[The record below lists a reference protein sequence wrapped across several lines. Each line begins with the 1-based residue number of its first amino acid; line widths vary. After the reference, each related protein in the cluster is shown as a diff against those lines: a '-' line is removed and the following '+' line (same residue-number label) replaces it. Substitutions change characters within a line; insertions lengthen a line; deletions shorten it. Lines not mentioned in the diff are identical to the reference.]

1 MGTPMKKIIII
12 SLVIVAVAGA
22 TGFYFKSKEGGKAKG
37 QKIEVTQVTKAEIIQ
52 KVNATGKIQ
61 PKTKI
66 NISADVSAKIIAL
79 HVNEGDWVEKGQL
92 LVELDSEKY
101 VASVESVAASVRS
114 TQANAKLAKANMDQ
128 AKRVYLRAKELVA
141 KKLEPQSQLDAAQS
155 SYQVSVARYESALE
169 QVAQGQGTLKRAKDD
184 LSKTTMYAP
193 MSGTISKLNK
203 EMGEIAIGSQ
213 FQEDVIMTIA
223 NLNEMEALVN
233 VDENDIIAIQLNQAA
248 EIEVDALFGESITG
262 IISEIATSAIAQQ
275 PGASNQKTEFEV
287 KIAITSNV
295 TKLRP
300 GMTTSANIITD
311 TRPQAL
317 SIPIQSVTVRTV
329 AQLTEDEKFKASD
342 YKAGKDGFTE
352 VVFVKE
358 GDNVIARQVTT
369 GIQSDNLIEIV
380 DGLKLNDTVVS
391 GSYRAISRDL
401 KNGALVTVEAKDDN
415 NKSAAGE

>member
-1 MGTPMKKIIII
+1 MKKIIII

-22 TGFYFKSKEGGKAKG
+22 TGFYLKSNGEGQKKG
-37 QKIEVTQVTKAEIIQ
+37 QTVEVSKVSKAQIVQ

-101 VASVESVAASVRS
+101 VASVESLEASVRS
-114 TQANAKLAKANMDQ
+114 TQANAKLAKANMAQ
-128 AKRVYLRAKELVA
+128 AKRVYKRAKELVA
-141 KKLEPQSQLDAAQS
+141 KKLEPQSELDAAES
-155 SYQVSVARYESALE
+155 SYQVSVARFESAQE
-169 QVAQGQGTLKRAKDD
+169 QVAQSQGTLKRAKDD
-184 LSKTTMYAP
+184 LSKTIMYAP

-233 VDENDIIAIQLNQAA
+233 VDENDIIAIKLNQAA
-248 EIEVDALFGESITG
+248 EIEVDALFGLAITG
-262 IISEIATSAIAQQ
+262 VISEIATSAIAQQ
-275 PGASNQKTEFEV
+275 QGNANQKTEFEV
-287 KIAITSNV
+287 KIAITSDV
-295 TKLRP
+295 KKLRP

-311 TRPQAL
+311 TRDDAL

-329 AQLTEDEKFKASD
+329 AQLTEDKEFKESD
-342 YKAGKDGFTE
+342 YKAGKDGFAE

-358 GDNVIARQVTT
+358 GDKVIARQVTT
-369 GIQSDNLIEIV
+369 GIQSDELIEVV

-401 KNGALVTVEAKDDN
+401 GNGDMVSIESDDKKNG
-415 NKSAAGE
+415 SATGDK